1 MKAFLAHVDDL
12 LLKLASHGYYPTPII
27 DLGVLVARADGRIDD
42 AELLLL
48 KELFGV
54 ALGERLPIRVVEH
67 LVYASQDV
75 IEEAGST
82 PRIRLLAEILLD
94 CEAVESALII
104 GYALA
109 RVDGGHHEK
118 EARVLEELA
127 TFAGVSVSTQAA
139 LRRLSDEI
147 ALPELRAS
155 TARLPSASSNP

>member
-1 MKAFLAHVDDL
+1 
-12 LLKLASHGYYPTPII
+12 
-27 DLGVLVARADGRIDD
+27 
-42 AELLLL
+42 
-48 KELFGV
+48 
-54 ALGERLPIRVVEH
+54 
-67 LVYASQDV
+67 VYASQDV